1 MVNITNKTPYQID
14 TQALEQTIFSFFQYY
29 NIPDKNVSVALV
41 DDKEIRRVNKEFL
54 HRDGVTDV
62 IAFPGSKKD
71 LGEVIIDYDQ
81 IERQAEEEGNSVD
94 YELKF
99 VLVHGLLHL
108 LGWEDYTSED
118 KERMLEEGEEF
129 LNSVNGNP

>member
-81 IERQAEEEGNSVD
+81 IERQAEEYGNSVD

-108 LGWEDYTSED
+108 LGWEDYTPED
-118 KERMLEEGEEF
+118 KEEMLEEGERF
-129 LNSVNGNP
+129 LNFVNRNP